1 VIDLDILYQSFLLI
15 LDWKVLLACFAGVVW
30 GMFVG
35 VTPGLTGIMAVVI
48 ALPMTFFMTPLT
60 AIALLLGIYVTA
72 IYGGSVTAIMIATPG
87 TPNAAATVMDGY
99 PLAQQG
105 RARQALEMAL
115 YASFTSGIISTLA
128 ALAIFPIIAAIALDF
143 GAPEV
148 FAVVLFS
155 ITIVASVSGDS
166 LLKGLVAACL
176 GFIIAMVGQDP
187 IHGSSRFTFGVHD
200 FQAGMHIL
208 TLLVGL
214 FTIPEII
221 IRGVEAF
228 KSKESIVIGEMGPS
242 LKFREYLRHWPIY
255 LRSTV
260 IGSMLGALPGL
271 GASPA
276 AFLGYFAAQKFSK
289 TPEKFGKGSLEGV
302 AGAEAGNNAVCGPA
316 LVPMMSLGIPGDTT
330 TAVLMGAL
338 VIHGLTPGPLLFES
352 SPDFVYSV
360 FLLLFVAL
368 ILLLFVGSGAIR
380 LAKWVVRVPTQIL
393 FPVVLVL
400 ATYGTFAVRG
410 TMIDVIS
417 MLGIGFLGFF
427 MRIQKIPAA
436 PFAIAFILAPLFENE
451 LRKSL
456 IISRGSLDIFI
467 SSSISVGFLSLA
479 ILSAA
484 ATVLFRSRFRKS
496 RVAKPSNLRTTTH
509 SE

>member
-1 VIDLDILYQSFLLI
+1 LIDLTVLHQSLLLI
-15 LDWKVLLACFAGVVW
+15 LDWNIVLACLAGVIW

-99 PLAQQG
+99 PLARQG

-115 YASFTSGIISTLA
+115 YASFTSGIVSTIG
-128 ALAIFPIIAAIALDF
+128 ALVIFPIIAAIALDF

-166 LLKGLVAACL
+166 LLKGLVAASL

-187 IHGSSRFTFGVHD
+187 IHGSSRFTFGIHD

-221 IRGVEAF
+221 MRGVEAF
-228 KSKESIVIGEMGPS
+228 KSNKTIVIGEMGPR
-242 LKFREYLRHWPIY
+242 LKLQQYLKYWAIY

-271 GASPA
+271 GGSPA
-276 AFLGYFAAQKFSK
+276 AFLGYFTAQKFSK
-289 TPEKFGKGSLEGV
+289 EPEKFGKGSLEGV

-338 VIHGLTPGPLLFES
+338 VIHGLTPGPLLYES
-352 SPDFVYSV
+352 SPEFVYSV

-368 ILLLFVGSGAIR
+368 VLLLIVGSFAIR

-393 FPVVLVL
+393 FPVVLIL

-436 PFAIAFILAPLFENE
+436 PFAIAFILAPIFENE

-456 IISRGSLDIFI
+456 IISRGSLEIFI
-467 SSSISVGFLSLA
+467 SSNISIAFLVLA
-479 ILSAA
+479 VLSAT
-484 ATVLFRSRFRKS
+484 ATVVFRSRFKKIRLGS
-496 RVAKPSNLRTTTH
+496 
-509 SE
+509 